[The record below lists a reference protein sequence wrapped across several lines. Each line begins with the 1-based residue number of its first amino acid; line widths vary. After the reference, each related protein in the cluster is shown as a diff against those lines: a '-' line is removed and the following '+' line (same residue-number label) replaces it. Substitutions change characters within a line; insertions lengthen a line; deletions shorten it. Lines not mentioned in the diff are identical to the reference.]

1 MNDYYQTINIY
12 QYSRV
17 KIVSKYFNLTLII
30 TEIES
35 FSYFYW
41 NSFWCQNQN

>member
-12 QYSRV
+12 QYNRV
-17 KIVSKYFNLTLII
+17 KIVSEYFNLTLII

-35 FSYFYW
+35 FSCF
-41 NSFWCQNQN
+41 